1 MAEEAPRR
9 RRDVPKLHVGLL
21 VRVGENCRSAVLKG
35 KQGTVVSVG
44 RQVEVQLVGLE
55 DDPKGCVR
63 FINPTDLVPVDEAG
77 STDATV
83 PSVQS
88 RGLSWKVR
96 PIGSGAQETPPTDEQ
111 VFEAASAPAAG
122 AVQLRSG
129 RGDGSTKEKLPTL
142 EPGARIRVSESC
154 RTVALRGRG
163 NGHRCRPAGGGARRW
178 PRGRPKGRHAQ
189 ARSLSDRHAGC
200 HGASVRRTPPGGI
213 LERSL

>member
-83 PSVQS
+83 PSVQRCSTQGMPAKFS
-88 RGLSWKVR
+88 RS
-96 PIGSGAQETPPTDEQ
+96 S
-111 VFEAASAPAAG
+111 
-122 AVQLRSG
+122 
-129 RGDGSTKEKLPTL
+129 
-142 EPGARIRVSESC
+142 
-154 RTVALRGRG
+154 
-163 NGHRCRPAGGGARRW
+163 
-178 PRGRPKGRHAQ
+178 
-189 ARSLSDRHAGC
+189 
-200 HGASVRRTPPGGI
+200 
-213 LERSL
+213 